1 MKTIT
6 LAVLASVLVLAGLAL
21 ASQSG
26 EQKDRPS
33 TMEEMMKDGKEGDRM
48 AGMMRMMKMMDRCAA
63 MMESSHK
70 ESEQGREG
78 QKK

>member
-6 LAVLASVLVLAGLAL
+6 LGVLVSSLVLSGLAL

-26 EQKDRPS
+26 EQKERPS
-33 TMEEMMKDGKEGDRM
+33 QEMMKGGNQGEHKD
-48 AGMMRMMKMMDRCAA
+48 GMMRMMKMMDQCAA
-63 MMESSHK
+63 MMESTHGPEQPT
-70 ESEQGREG
+70 ES